1 MPEFARFVSKQM
13 SLPKLANPLVV
24 VVAYNGLC
32 TFEFATAV
40 EVFGLDRPEMGEN
53 WYRFAVAAVDEGP
66 LRGTAGIRFLA
77 DGDCDLIKQAGTVII
92 PGWRGV
98 DAPVPQHLV
107 EALQVAHSRGA
118 RIMSICS
125 GVMVM
130 AATGLLRNRKV
141 TLHWK
146 QARYL
151 AQRYPDVDVQPDVI
165 YVDDGDVLSST
176 GGAGGIDLC
185 LHLIR
190 RDFGTK
196 AANMVARRMVVPP
209 HRDGGQAQFIEHAIP
224 ELREGSK
231 LASLINEMRTNL
243 TKAYSIEEM
252 ARFMSMSRSTFLR
265 RFEATMG
272 ATPARWLN
280 FERLAK
286 SVEYLENT
294 ATSIEEIARLTG
306 FSSTSALRQQFQKR
320 YSLSPKAYR
329 KMFSDRQVQP
339 PLYPQVR
346 QQGEHSDQQGG
357 RSDAGLSVS
366 LDTV

>member
-1 MPEFARFVSKQM
+1 MPEFARFISKQM
-13 SLPKLANPLVV
+13 VLPELTNPLVV

-32 TFEFATAV
+32 TFEFAIAV
-40 EVFGLDRPEMGEN
+40 EIFGLDRPEMGEN
-53 WYRFAVAAVDEGP
+53 WYQFAVAAVDEGP

-77 DGDCDLIKQAGTVII
+77 DGDCELIKQAGTVII

-107 EALQVAHSRGA
+107 DALLVAHRNGA

-130 AATGLLRNRKV
+130 AAAGLLRGRKV

-151 AQRYPDVDVQPDVI
+151 AQRYPDINVQPDVL

-196 AANMVARRMVVPP
+196 AANVVARRMVVPP
-209 HRDGGQAQFIEHAIP
+209 HRDGGQAQFIEHAVP
-224 ELREGSK
+224 ELREGSR
-231 LASLINEMRTNL
+231 LASLIDEMRGDL
-243 TKAYSIEEM
+243 TTAYSIEEM
-252 ARFMSMSRSTFLR
+252 ARFVNMSRSTFLR
-265 RFEATMG
+265 RFEATVG
-272 ATPARWLN
+272 VTPARWLN
-280 FERLAK
+280 FERLAQA
-286 SVEYLENT
+286 VEYLEST

-320 YSLSPKAYR
+320 YSLSPMTYR
-329 KMFSDRQVQP
+329 KMFSDRQVRP
-339 PLYPQVR
+339 
-346 QQGEHSDQQGG
+346 SFI
-357 RSDAGLSVS
+357 SAGK
-366 LDTV
+366 TTR